1 MSSLTLESP
10 SLRVA
15 VNPQV
20 GGTITAVCHRP
31 TGLSVLG
38 TVPWESIDAPLP
50 SLAAQDEREWL
61 TRYTG
66 GWPVLFPNGG
76 DACTVDGTFHG
87 FHGEASVAP
96 WETEMADGSLVLTRR
111 FTSLPVNMRRTISL
125 DGHTIEIREELTYTG
140 SKPVDVMWG
149 HHPTFGSDLLA
160 APFEITCGARRVVA
174 EAQFDP
180 TASPIAPGATGAWP
194 TLSAKAGSSVN
205 LTHPQSPWASV
216 TYLSGFDAPW
226 AAIRR
231 LDDAI
236 AVLLT
241 WDGTQFPWAWLWYE
255 LAATQDAPWN
265 GRTHLVGIEP
275 STTPCALGL
284 GEATARGAPL
294 LRLKPGASASATISL
309 HVFKSTGP
317 ILNGLRDLPSRT
329 TDERVK
335 PP

>member
-10 SLRVA
+10 SLQVV

-20 GGTITAVCHRP
+20 GGTITGIRHRP

-38 TVPWESIDAPLP
+38 TVPWESIDDPLP
-50 SLAAQDEREWL
+50 NLAAHDELEWL

-66 GWPVLFPNGG
+66 GWPLLFPNGG
-76 DACTVDGTFHG
+76 DSCTVDDTFHG

-96 WETEMADGSLVLTRR
+96 WETDMADGALVLSRR
-111 FTSLPVNMRRTISL
+111 FLSLPATMRRTISL
-125 DGHTIEIREELTYTG
+125 DGETVAIREELTYSG
-140 SKPVDVMWG
+140 SQPMDVMWG

-160 APFEITCGARRVVA
+160 KPFEITCGARHVVA

-180 TASPIAPGATGAWP
+180 PSNPIAPGAAGAWP
-194 TLSAKAGSSVN
+194 TLAAKAGGSVD
-205 LTHPQSPWASV
+205 LAHPQSSWASV
-216 TYLSGFDAPW
+216 TYLSGFDSPW

-231 LDDAI
+231 LDNAI

-241 WDGTQFPWAWLWYE
+241 WDGTRFPCAWLWYE

-265 GRTHLVGIEP
+265 GRTHLIGIEP

-284 GEATARGAPL
+284 SEAMARGAPL
-294 LRLKPGASASATISL
+294 LRLDPGATVSAAISL
-309 HVFKSTGP
+309 QVFASTGP
-317 ILNGLRDLPSRT
+317 ILNGLSDNPTRT

-335 PP
+335 PS

>member
-1 MSSLTLESP
+1 VSNLTLESP
-10 SLRVA
+10 SLRVV
-15 VNPQV
+15 VNPRV

-38 TVPWESIDAPLP
+38 TVPWESVNAPLP
-50 SLAAQDEREWL
+50 NLAARDEPEWL

-66 GWPVLFPNGG
+66 GWPLLFPNGG

-96 WETEMADGSLVLTRR
+96 WETEMADDSLVLTRR
-111 FTSLPVNMRRTISL
+111 FMSLPASMRRTISL
-125 DGHTIEIREELTYTG
+125 DDETVAIREELIYSG
-140 SKPVDVMWG
+140 SKPMDVMWG

-160 APFEITCGARRVVA
+160 TPFEVTCGARHVVA
-174 EAQFDP
+174 ETQFDP
-180 TASPIAPGATGAWP
+180 PASPIAPGAAGAWP
-194 TLSAKAGSSVN
+194 TLTAKAGKIVD
-205 LTHPQSPWASV
+205 LGHPNSPWASV
-216 TYLSGFDAPW
+216 AYLSDFNAPW

-241 WDGTQFPWAWLWYE
+241 WDGAQFPCAWLWYE

-284 GEATARGAPL
+284 SEAVARGASL
-294 LRLKPGASASATISL
+294 LRLEPGASVSAAISL
-309 HVFKSTGP
+309 RVFKPTGP
-317 ILNGLRDLPSRT
+317 ILNGLRDLPTRT
-329 TDERVK
+329 PDERVK
-335 PP
+335 PS

>member
-1 MSSLTLESP
+1 VSNLTLENP

-20 GGTITAVCHRP
+20 GGTITAVCHKP

-38 TVPWESIDAPLP
+38 TVPWESIDAPLFN
-50 SLAAQDEREWL
+50 LAAHDEPEWL

-66 GWPVLFPNGG
+66 GWHLLFPNGG
-76 DACTVDGTFHG
+76 NACTVDGTFHG
-87 FHGEASVAP
+87 FHGEASIAP
-96 WETEMADGSLVLTRR
+96 WESDMVNGALVLTRR
-111 FTSLPVNMRRTISL
+111 FMSLPVTMRRTISL
-125 DGHTIEIREELTYTG
+125 DGEAVAIREELTYSG
-140 SKPVDVMWG
+140 SRTVEVMWG

-160 APFEITCGARRVVA
+160 APFEVTCGARHVIA
-174 EAQFDP
+174 EAQFDSP
-180 TASPIAPGATGAWP
+180 ASPIVPGATGAWP
-194 TLSAKAGSSVN
+194 TLSAKAGSTVD
-205 LTHPQSPWASV
+205 LAHPHSPWASV

-231 LDDAI
+231 LDNAI
-236 AVLLT
+236 AALLT
-241 WDGTQFPWAWLWYE
+241 WDGTQFPCVWLWYE

-284 GEATARGAPL
+284 SEAIARGAPL
-294 LRLKPGASASATISL
+294 LRLEPGASVSTAISL

-317 ILNGLRDLPSRT
+317 ILHGLRDLPSRT

-335 PP
+335 PS